1 MGESMLSKTER
12 KYLLSLARS
21 SIEHYLI
28 KRNILK
34 LEISELTELKKLNSS
49 YFEKLGCFVTI
60 KNLDG
65 ELRGCIGLIESDR
78 ALIDNVIEYAVVA
91 SQEDPRFP
99 PVEKEELSDLTL
111 EISVM
116 GKVEK
121 LPNLESIIIGKHGLI
136 VKQGRCK
143 GLLLPQV
150 PVEWGWSLT
159 QFLEH
164 TCMKAGLHREAYKDP
179 TTEIFYFSA
188 EVFSEKEQC

>member
-1 MGESMLSKTER
+1 MLNKAEK
-12 KYLLSLARS
+12 KYLLGLARS

-28 KRNILK
+28 KRNIFA
-34 LEISELTELKKLNSS
+34 LEISELTELKKFNPS
-49 YFEKLGCFVTI
+49 YFEELGCFVTL
-60 KNLDG
+60 KTFEG

-99 PVEKEELSDLTL
+99 PIEKEELSELTL

-121 LPNLESIIIGKHGLI
+121 VPSIDSIVIGKHGLI
-136 VKQGRCK
+136 MKQGRYK

-150 PVEWGWSLT
+150 PVEWGWNLT

-179 TTEIFYFSA
+179 ATEIFYFSA
-188 EVFSEKEQC
+188 EVFSEKE

>member
-1 MGESMLSKTER
+1 MLNKAEK

-34 LEISELTELKKLNSS
+34 PEISELSELKKLNPS
-49 YFEKLGCFVTI
+49 YFEKMGCFVTL
-60 KNLDG
+60 KTLEG

-99 PVEKEELSDLTL
+99 PVEKKELSELTL

-121 LPNLESIIIGKHGLI
+121 VLELESIVVGKHGLI
-136 VKQGRCK
+136 MKQGRRK

-150 PVEWGWSLT
+150 SVEWGWNLT

-164 TCMKAGLHREAYKDP
+164 TCMKAGLPREAYKDP
-179 TTEIFYFSA
+179 STEIFYFTA
-188 EVFSEKEQC
+188 EVFSEKDHD

>member
-1 MGESMLSKTER
+1 MLNKTE
-12 KYLLSLARS
+12 KNYLLSLARS

-34 LEISELTELKKLNSS
+34 VEISELTELKKLNPS
-49 YFEKLGCFVTI
+49 YFEKMGCFVTL
-60 KNLDG
+60 KTLEG

-99 PVEKEELSDLTL
+99 PVEKKELSELTL

-121 LPNLESIIIGKHGLI
+121 VLELESIVVGKHGLI
-136 VKQGRCK
+136 MKQGRRK

-150 PVEWGWSLT
+150 SVEWGWNLT

-164 TCMKAGLHREAYKDP
+164 TCMKAGLPREAYKDP
-179 TTEIFYFSA
+179 STEIFYFTA
-188 EVFSEKEQC
+188 EVFSEKDHD